1 MYVLIVVFDPEII
14 NIQRNNCVTDSAS
27 GGNVGKIELDYTPCS
42 PPANASTVEMF
53 KIN

>member
-27 GGNVGKIELDYTPCS
+27 GGRVQDRKVTDS
-42 PPANASTVEMF
+42 
-53 KIN
+53 